1 MDVFMKTAGSDILEK
16 DLFYPEDY
24 FQKLL
29 INERKRTERF
39 GRPFMLMLLD
49 VGRLFKDRQK
59 ERDVVLQNL
68 AFALISST
76 REIDSKG
83 WYLNNCLI
91 GIICPEFYKADTKWA
106 VDKLR
111 QKLAS
116 FFDMQEAANMKI
128 YCITYP
134 GPEDDRPEGP
144 RPKNDEKP
152 YPELRG
158 SVPFVTVQA
167 ASK

>member
-1 MDVFMKTAGSDILEK
+1 MKTAGSDILEK
-16 DLFYPEDY
+16 DLFYPEEY

-29 INERKRTERF
+29 ISERKRTERF

-49 VGRLFKDRQK
+49 VGPLLKNGRKDK
-59 ERDVVLQNL
+59 DVIIQNL

-83 WYLNNCLI
+83 WYLNDCLV

-116 FFDMQEAANMKI
+116 FLDMQDAANIKI
-128 YCITYP
+128 YCIIYP
-134 GPEDDRPEGP
+134 GAEEESAGEPPPTIDKEPHSEVW
-144 RPKNDEKP
+144 EM
-152 YPELRG
+152 LH
-158 SVPFVTVQA
+158 S
-167 ASK
+167 